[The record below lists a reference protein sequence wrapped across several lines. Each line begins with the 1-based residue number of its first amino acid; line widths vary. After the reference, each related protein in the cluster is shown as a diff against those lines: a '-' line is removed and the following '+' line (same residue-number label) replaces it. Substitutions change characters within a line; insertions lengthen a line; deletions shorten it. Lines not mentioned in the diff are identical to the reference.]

1 MGVQKMRLP
10 HKPESEENKMTEK
23 RKKLSL
29 ILQNLEME
37 ELKFILEKLKE
48 YRKEH
53 QK

>member
-1 MGVQKMRLP
+1 
-10 HKPESEENKMTEK
+10 MTEK